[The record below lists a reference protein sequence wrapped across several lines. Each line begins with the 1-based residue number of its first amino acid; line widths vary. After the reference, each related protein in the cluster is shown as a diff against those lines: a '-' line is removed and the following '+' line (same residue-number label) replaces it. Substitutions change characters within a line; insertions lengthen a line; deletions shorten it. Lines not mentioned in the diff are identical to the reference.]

1 MILEGPYFAGCL
13 LLVAAGLAKAV
24 HPDDTARAVSQLL
37 RHRRNLAVAS
47 HVIRLLAL
55 IETLLGAAA
64 LLLPGTTIP
73 PALVALSY
81 ASFTAFVVLAR
92 ARGGVLSSCGC
103 FGKADTPPTV
113 AHLAITAGIAVS
125 AVMVA
130 AASRPGR
137 TTLWANLSP
146 QPWHGVPLL
155 LTSLALAFAAWV
167 AMTLL
172 PRVRM
177 AGVAQ

>member
-1 MILEGPYFAGCL
+1 MILEGPYLAGCL

-24 HPDDTARAVSQLL
+24 HPEDTARAVSQLL
-37 RHRRNLAVAS
+37 RLPNLAAAS
-47 HVIRLLAL
+47 HAIRLLAL
-55 IETLLGAAA
+55 LETLLGAAA
-64 LLLPGTTIP
+64 LLLPGTRTLS
-73 PALVALSY
+73 ALVALSY
-81 ASFTAFVVLAR
+81 ASFMAVVVLAR
-92 ARGGVLSSCGC
+92 VRGGALSSCGC

-113 AHLAITAGIAVS
+113 AHLAITAGITVS
-125 AVMVA
+125 AVTVA
-130 AASRPGR
+130 AASSAGG

-177 AGVAQ
+177 AGVVQ

>member
-1 MILEGPYFAGCL
+1 
-13 LLVAAGLAKAV
+13 V

-37 RHRRNLAVAS
+37 RHRLNLTAAS

-55 IETLLGAAA
+55 LETLLGAAA

-73 PALVALSY
+73 PAFVALSY
-81 ASFTAFVVLAR
+81 ACFTAFVALAR

-125 AVMVA
+125 AGAVAVVA
-130 AASRPGR
+130 AASSAGR

-155 LTSLALAFAAWV
+155 LISLALAFAAWT

-177 AGVAQ
+177 TGITQ